1 MNSIF
6 IQDLKVKTKLGVPD
20 WERLL
25 PQSVLIDI
33 EIALPNH
40 ANFNSD
46 NIQDTIDYG
55 EVCAMVERL
64 LGEQTFKLVDQLSG
78 RTLGLRADMTPQ
90 VARIDAHLLNR
101 QGVTRLC
108 YAGSVAHARTPV
120 GSSAREELQIGA
132 EIYGCAGWEADF
144 EAVTFL
150 LSCPRWRYSERT
162 AKARDGNPGIPAQ
175 SRLWGSELLPG
186 FCPKVRRG
194 RWVSRRIQRLG

>member
-1 MNSIF
+1 MRESSFSAMNSIF

-64 LGEQTFKLVDQLSG
+64 LGEQTFKLVETMAEQICQHILQDFKAPWVRIKISKPNI
-78 RTLGLRADMTPQ
+78 LR
-90 VARIDAHLLNR
+90 
-101 QGVTRLC
+101 
-108 YAGSVAHARTPV
+108 S
-120 GSSAREELQIGA
+120 
-132 EIYGCAGWEADF
+132 
-144 EAVTFL
+144 
-150 LSCPRWRYSERT
+150 
-162 AKARDGNPGIPAQ
+162 AKAVGVIM
-175 SRLWGSELLPG
+175 E
-186 FCPKVRRG
+186 RG
-194 RWVSRRIQRLG
+194 QRPQA

>member
-20 WERLL
+20 WERLS

-64 LGEQTFKLVDQLSG
+64 LGEQTFKLVETMAEQICQHILQDFKAPWVRIKISKPNI
-78 RTLGLRADMTPQ
+78 LR
-90 VARIDAHLLNR
+90 
-101 QGVTRLC
+101 
-108 YAGSVAHARTPV
+108 S
-120 GSSAREELQIGA
+120 
-132 EIYGCAGWEADF
+132 
-144 EAVTFL
+144 
-150 LSCPRWRYSERT
+150 
-162 AKARDGNPGIPAQ
+162 AKAVGVIM
-175 SRLWGSELLPG
+175 E
-186 FCPKVRRG
+186 RG
-194 RWVSRRIQRLG
+194 QRPQA

>member
-1 MNSIF
+1 MRESSFSAMNSIF

-64 LGEQTFKLVDQLSG
+64 LEEQTFKLVETMAEQICQHILQDFKAPWVRIKISKPNI
-78 RTLGLRADMTPQ
+78 LR
-90 VARIDAHLLNR
+90 
-101 QGVTRLC
+101 
-108 YAGSVAHARTPV
+108 S
-120 GSSAREELQIGA
+120 
-132 EIYGCAGWEADF
+132 
-144 EAVTFL
+144 
-150 LSCPRWRYSERT
+150 
-162 AKARDGNPGIPAQ
+162 AKAVGVIM
-175 SRLWGSELLPG
+175 E
-186 FCPKVRRG
+186 RG
-194 RWVSRRIQRLG
+194 QRPQA

>member
-1 MNSIF
+1 MRESSFSAMNSIF

-64 LGEQTFKLVDQLSG
+64 LGEQTFKLVETMAEQICQHILQDFKAPWVRIKISKPNI
-78 RTLGLRADMTPQ
+78 LR
-90 VARIDAHLLNR
+90 
-101 QGVTRLC
+101 
-108 YAGSVAHARTPV
+108 S
-120 GSSAREELQIGA
+120 
-132 EIYGCAGWEADF
+132 
-144 EAVTFL
+144 
-150 LSCPRWRYSERT
+150 
-162 AKARDGNPGIPAQ
+162 AKAVGVIM
-175 SRLWGSELLPG
+175 E
-186 FCPKVRRG
+186 RG
-194 RWVSRRIQRLG
+194 QPPQA